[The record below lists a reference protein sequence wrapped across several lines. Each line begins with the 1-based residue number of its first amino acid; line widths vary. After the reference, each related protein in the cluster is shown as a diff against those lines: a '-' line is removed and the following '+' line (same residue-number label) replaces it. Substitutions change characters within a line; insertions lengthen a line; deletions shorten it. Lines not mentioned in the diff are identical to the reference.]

1 MCYNAFVFFMRKTND
16 GKENQKRKQEEINMA
31 VKYVFVRMA
40 ECFYHMGPVGQI
52 RFRAWKVKALADNLR
67 QVLFLHGKRS
77 FVQILHVQVLQN
89 MA

>member
-1 MCYNAFVFFMRKTND
+1 MQLDILSDERNRHL
-16 GKENQKRKQEEINMA
+16 
-31 VKYVFVRMA
+31 FVRMA

-52 RFRAWKVKALADNLR
+52 RFRAWKMKALADNLR

-77 FVQILHVQVLQN
+77 FIQILHVQVLQN